1 MSCNTRAPIP
11 GHRRLT
17 LVALRA
23 HLDVLQARADELADL
38 VPNWIPRGSD
48 RQRLKWCR
56 QERRRTAKAIKA
68 CRRQLAAAGGTP

>member
-1 MSCNTRAPIP
+1 MPT

-23 HLDVLQARADELADL
+23 RLEVLQARADELADL
-38 VPNWIPRGSD
+38 VPNWIPRGSE

-56 QERRRTAKAIKA
+56 QERVRTAKALKA
-68 CRRQLAAAGGTP
+68 VRRTIAAAEAG